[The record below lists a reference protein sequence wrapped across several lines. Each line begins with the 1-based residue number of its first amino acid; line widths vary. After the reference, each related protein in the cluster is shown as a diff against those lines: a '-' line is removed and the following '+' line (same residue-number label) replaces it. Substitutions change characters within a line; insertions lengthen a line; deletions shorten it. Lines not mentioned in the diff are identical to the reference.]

1 MARMVAVIMAALL
14 VVAAFLSSPVEGKT
28 IGYDRYFGKGNG
40 TPKKKAPP
48 ALADPYKR
56 PCHPGDKCR
65 PLLDVQPLPEYERLP
80 RKISLHGLQ
89 H

>member
-48 ALADPYKR
+48 SSGGSLQEALP
-56 PCHPGDKCR
+56 PG
-65 PLLDVQPLPEYERLP
+65 
-80 RKISLHGLQ
+80 
-89 H
+89 